1 MLAEIPRN
9 IILADNLQRSVLC
22 AVFGALF
29 VARAAPKNI
38 TAGRLGLILGSS
50 LSYCWKF
57 FSSATRDYLD
67 IQAVG
72 FSAEGAE
79 GGRPIADLSQ
89 KTANTHCPLQINTGP
104 YSIHQ
109 LTLLKQLTFTNYM
122 RIMRIMAL
130 CHYFV
135 LERTNIPSPINRP
148 DQLTYKK

>member
-29 VARAAPKNI
+29 VARAAPKKHN
-38 TAGRLGLILGSS
+38 GRPTRSDTWEQP
-50 LSYCWKF
+50 YCWKF